1 MMLLQALLHGGKF
14 NGARDPQACDRCD
27 DDEEP
32 DRRSECAEDGLRPRQ
47 PIPTVSISS
56 RIRNTNGAILS
67 ISTQSPVRM
76 GRSAGSVS
84 WAGLLN
90 CYFWID
96 PVRKVTGSLF
106 TQLLPFYDD
115 RVVALYGDFERGL
128 YDGLA

>member
-1 MMLLQALLHGGKF
+1 M
-14 NGARDPQACDRCD
+14 C
-27 DDEEP
+27 
-32 DRRSECAEDGLRPRQ
+32 RSNSNPASVGSTASAWIGLASFR
-47 PIPTVSISS
+47 PIPGSEAQWGYSFEI
-56 RIRNTNGAILS
+56 NTEPG
-67 ISTQSPVRM
+67 PH
-76 GRSAGSVS
+76 GRSAGSAS

-96 PVRKVTGSLF
+96 PVRKVTGSIF